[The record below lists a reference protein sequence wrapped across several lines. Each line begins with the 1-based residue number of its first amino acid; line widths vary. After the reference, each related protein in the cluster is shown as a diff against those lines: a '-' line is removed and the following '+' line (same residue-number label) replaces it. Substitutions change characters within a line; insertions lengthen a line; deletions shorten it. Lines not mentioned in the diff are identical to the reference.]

1 MLITIEILVA
11 YNVNTV
17 NTQPTQLI
25 KSKASVNVSAANVSV
40 TISFP
45 EFFLRGGVSKCT
57 PPQSCPKYTSATT
70 ICLEYVT
77 FISGSR
83 GSSTMNEWSINL
95 LKYPS
100 GIQELLKGHYH
111 WFVSRLHKNNTH
123 RRYPEISLKKE
134 DTMSIGRSSIMFG
147 GKILIQLLMCV
158 SRFS

>member
-25 KSKASVNVSAANVSV
+25 KSKASVNVSVANVSV

-70 ICLEYVT
+70 ICLEYVA

-83 GSSTMNEWSINL
+83 GSSTMNEWSICISQ
-95 LKYPS
+95 PTAITS
-100 GIQELLKGHYH
+100 
-111 WFVSRLHKNNTH
+111 WNTL
-123 RRYPEISLKKE
+123 RVFRSYWKAIITGSLAGYIKIIPTGDTQKFPFKKK
-134 DTMSIGRSSIMFG
+134 TRC
-147 GKILIQLLMCV
+147 Q
-158 SRFS
+158 